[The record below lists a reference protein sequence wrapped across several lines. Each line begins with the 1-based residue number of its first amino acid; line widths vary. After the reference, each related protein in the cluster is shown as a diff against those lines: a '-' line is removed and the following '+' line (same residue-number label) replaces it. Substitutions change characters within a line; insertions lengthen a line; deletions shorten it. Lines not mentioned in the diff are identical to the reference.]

1 MALENRVFSK
11 KDFQTWAKADVVP
24 FAAVMTKIKDRP
36 NDDLLRTYEFRGFP
50 SLAVLDADGE
60 AIAKGFARDLYS
72 MKNVVKWAPLY
83 SKLEAEHEA
92 GDKVN
97 GKEWLMARLG
107 MGKIE
112 ADEART
118 EIASLKLDGKPKQQA
133 EQSLFVMEMTALSRE
148 ARRRDAGPDFHMEA
162 CTKVYDAFKAGRRLP
177 DGSAPVAFFDDML
190 IDAAMSNKDHKAFMF
205 AYKRVQESLQ
215 EQIKSMESRLPRYR
229 ADLEK
234 YEDNEQLLPRIHA
247 AIERAEKQIAD
258 AKKKLADMAAFAA
271 KPRGS

>member
-1 MALENRVFSK
+1 MFSK

-24 FAAVMTKIKDRP
+24 FAAVMTKIDGRP
-36 NDDLLRTYEFRGFP
+36 HDDLLRTYGFRGFP
-50 SLAVLDADGE
+50 SLAVLNAEGE
-60 AIAKGFARDLYS
+60 AIAKGFGRDLYT

-92 GDKVN
+92 GEKVN

-118 EIASLKLDGKPKQQA
+118 EIASLDLSGKPKQDA
-133 EQSLFVMEMTALSRE
+133 EQSLFVMEMTALSRQ

-177 DGSAPVAFFDDML
+177 QGAAPEGFFDDML
-190 IDAAMSNKDHKAFMF
+190 VEAAMSHKDHKAFQF

-215 EQIKSMESRLPRYR
+215 AQIKTMESRLPRYR
-229 ADLEK
+229 SDLEK
-234 YEDNEQLLPRIHA
+234 FKDNEQLLPRIHA
-247 AIERAEKQIAD
+247 AIERAETQIAD

-271 KPRGS
+271 KHRGS